1 MIGKIQSRLE
11 QSHIRSE
18 ENCSLRELVSFRLE
32 SEAALAVF
40 PRTRQELAE
49 TWRICQEYGVRCVLL
64 GNGSNLFFACR
75 RFEGVVLVTKEVCAI
90 GRRGESIFCDC
101 GTSLTALTRYA
112 AQAGLSGLE
121 FAFGIPGTVG
131 GAVYM
136 NAGAYGGA
144 VADVLSLSVAYDA
157 RSGEEIT
164 ISDHGF
170 GYRRSIYMEDPALLC
185 LGAEFCLKK
194 EEPEVIRQRMA
205 AHMAAR
211 REKQPLELP
220 SAGSYFKRPE
230 GNFAGRLIEECGL
243 KGFRVGGAAVSE
255 KHAGFLVNAGGATWE
270 DVLKLEEEVR
280 RRVAERFGVTLE
292 REVQVIS

>member
-40 PRTRQELAE
+40 PHTRQELAE
-49 TWRICQEYGVRCVLL
+49 TWRICREYGVRCVLL

-75 RFEGVVLVTKEVCAI
+75 RFEGVVLVTKEVCTI

-131 GAVYM
+131 GVYECRRLRRC
-136 NAGAYGGA
+136 GG
-144 VADVLSLSVAYDA
+144 
-157 RSGEEIT
+157 GC
-164 ISDHGF
+164 F
-170 GYRRSIYMEDPALLC
+170 AL
-185 LGAEFCLKK
+185 
-194 EEPEVIRQRMA
+194 
-205 AHMAAR
+205 
-211 REKQPLELP
+211 
-220 SAGSYFKRPE
+220 KR
-230 GNFAGRLIEECGL
+230 
-243 KGFRVGGAAVSE
+243 
-255 KHAGFLVNAGGATWE
+255 
-270 DVLKLEEEVR
+270 
-280 RRVAERFGVTLE
+280 GV
-292 REVQVIS
+292 

>member
-1 MIGKIQSRLE
+1 
-11 QSHIRSE
+11 
-18 ENCSLRELVSFRLE
+18 
-32 SEAALAVF
+32 
-40 PRTRQELAE
+40 
-49 TWRICQEYGVRCVLL
+49 
-64 GNGSNLFFACR
+64 
-75 RFEGVVLVTKEVCAI
+75 
-90 GRRGESIFCDC
+90 
-101 GTSLTALTRYA
+101 
-112 AQAGLSGLE
+112 
-121 FAFGIPGTVG
+121 
-131 GAVYM
+131 
-136 NAGAYGGA
+136 
-144 VADVLSLSVAYDA
+144 
-157 RSGEEIT
+157 
-164 ISDHGF
+164 
-170 GYRRSIYMEDPALLC
+170 MEDPALLC

-270 DVLKLEEEVR
+270 NVLKLEEEVR